1 MTDSDR
7 PADLVDST
15 GVTDTASWVL
25 TGPDGKIKNTSEGA
39 ADASPSEEDD
49 DDDAEPD
56 HPF

>member
-25 TGPDGKIKNTSEGA
+25 TGPDGKIKDTSEGA
-39 ADASPSEEDD
+39 AVASPSEEDD
-49 DDDAEPD
+49 DDAEPS
-56 HPF
+56 

>member
-25 TGPDGKIKNTSEGA
+25 QGPDGKIKDTSEGA
-39 ADASPSEEDD
+39 AVASPSEEDD
-49 DDDAEPD
+49 DDAEPD
-56 HPF
+56 QPF

>member
-25 TGPDGKIKNTSEGA
+25 QGPDGKIKDTSEGA
-39 ADASPSEEDD
+39 AVASPSEEDD
-49 DDDAEPD
+49 DDAQPD
-56 HPF
+56 QPF

>member
-15 GVTDTASWVL
+15 GVSDTASWVL
-25 TGPDGKIKNTSEGA
+25 TGPDGKIKDTSEGA
-39 ADASPSEEDD
+39 AFESPSEEDD
-49 DDDAEPD
+49 DDDAELE